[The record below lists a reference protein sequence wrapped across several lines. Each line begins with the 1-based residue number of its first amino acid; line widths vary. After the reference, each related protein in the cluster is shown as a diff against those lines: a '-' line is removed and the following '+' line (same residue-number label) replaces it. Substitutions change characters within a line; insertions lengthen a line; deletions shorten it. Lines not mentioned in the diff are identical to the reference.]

1 MIRRAKK
8 EDLEGLLRLLYQLS
22 PSKDKEVSEKQ
33 KEALRTILTGNSQ
46 EMLVYESGGELIG
59 TATVLKRDNL
69 THEGCPAGY
78 IENIVVDKDYRRRG
92 IGYQLVG
99 KCVEIATKQWNCYK
113 IILTCKP
120 KLTGFYG
127 KSGFKK
133 FGEIAMRKD
142 ID

>member
-1 MIRRAKK
+1 MIRRAKRK
-8 EDLEGLLRLLYQLS
+8 DLEGLLRLLYQLS

-33 KEALRTILTGNSQ
+33 KEALRTILIGNSQ
-46 EMLVYESGGELIG
+46 EILVYESGGELIG

-69 THEGCPAGY
+69 THQGSPAGY

-92 IGYQLVG
+92 IGYQLVE
-99 KCVEIATKQWNCYK
+99 KCVGITRRWNCYK

-120 KLTGFYG
+120 ELARFYG
-127 KSGFKK
+127 KSGFKE
-133 FGEIAMRKD
+133 FGEIAMRKN